1 MKKKPGINGEWVA
14 ITSAERN
21 AGTGLSTVIT
31 LGTPAAVHAV
41 TTVGSDLGKFTWLV
55 TLIFW
60 IYGLMF
66 WMTSAGRQ
74 LFRRKRWVWTEE
86 AMEEQRFYER
96 NKESQ
101 IFWGYWWVRFPIGLF
116 FLSIGLYAF
125 LLEDFMLQWI
135 SVLFLMVGFVTP
147 FVFMMELVLLPLS
160 VIVILALLGVVALLP
175 TALMVMFGLIGMG
188 VTVAIAQK
196 RRSKQPSIKKDNKKT
211 NAAEPAA
218 KSAEGDDNVMQ
229 SGDVAE
235 SAEDAKP
242 SKI

>member
-1 MKKKPGINGEWVA
+1 
-14 ITSAERN
+14 
-21 AGTGLSTVIT
+21 
-31 LGTPAAVHAV
+31 
-41 TTVGSDLGKFTWLV
+41 
-55 TLIFW
+55 
-60 IYGLMF
+60 
-66 WMTSAGRQ
+66 
-74 LFRRKRWVWTEE
+74 
-86 AMEEQRFYER
+86 MEEQRFYER

-188 VTVAIAQK
+188 VTVAIAPK
-196 RRSKQPSIKKDNKKT
+196 RRSKLPSNKKDNKKT
-211 NAAEPAA
+211 NAAEPTA
-218 KSAEGDDNVMQ
+218 KSAEGDDNVKQ

-235 SAEDAKP
+235 PAEDTKL